1 MSDQPSKASG
11 DLFDILH
18 GEVDAYRDNI
28 GVVKDKKMVSSLLSS
43 ISPSVPYKSNT
54 LCVVSPL
61 LGGGGYNYVVDVV
74 EKPKIEVRANLIKED
89 VMGAAVLNHR
99 VVCLVPNNRISEP
112 PEVIL
117 EYGDAKFGFGNIK
130 K

>member
-1 MSDQPSKASG
+1 MQ
-11 DLFDILH
+11 
-18 GEVDAYRDNI
+18 GEVYADQDNI
-28 GVVKDKKMVSSLLSS
+28 GVVKDEKMVSALLSS
-43 ISPSVPYKSNT
+43 LAASVPYKSNT

-61 LGGGGYNYVVDVV
+61 LGGGGYSYVVEVV

-99 VVCLVPNNRISEP
+99 IVCLIPNNRISEP

-117 EYGDAKFGFGNIK
+117 ETDEANFGLGSIK